1 MKLDKKKRKNEI
13 KLLKKAKNKNNSK
26 INNTKLDKDIGEIEK
41 IHPLNEE
48 KYQKPELVKR
58 NIGKNKNLGD
68 IDSVVNE
75 TIKLENTSTD
85 PAQNSYN
92 DPILKDIKHKS
103 KLDNIFQES
112 SKNKLKRKSSLPIY
126 QHVPWYTFQ
135 PTIKTMG
142 SSSSIVLSK
151 SKSESNMIRPY
162 FIKSDITNSAH
173 EFITPKQNS
182 ICPSLKMDHSN
193 NGSNNESKNIYHN
206 NNNHNEK
213 NNSYIEP
220 QKTEPE
226 KFKSLI
232 FEILKYREN
241 DFCYH
246 LSQHNHNYNDNS
258 FDYNHDK
265 YEINENDLLFK
276 YSNKDDYNESN
287 DYTIYNY
294 NYNRENNDYGYNHR
308 NDKNNYENYSNYY
321 YRQTKD
327 TDVNNYYDDGAYKD
341 YKNYLES
348 NYFYNDNIE
357 DEISDYQNEDIHWNS
372 YNKNDDDDNDDNDDD
387 NVDKYNNEY
396 LKSYHYYPS
405 LNRGNTNDIYPNLNS
420 YTSNSNNFNSNSN
433 IIFSSPS
440 SGSDFQKYEFEDNDY
455 CTKNKFPIKNSFE
468 TPDIYYND
476 DNFDEEYRKSL
487 SFGLQSDSSSTTK
500 DYKENNRKVES
511 NSNKNNDTFNSS
523 DNKINVIRRN
533 HYYLIPKTPNPSED
547 EQYQMNCQQK
557 EIMNHHHHH
566 NNYNNNNESLA
577 KLNHFFL
584 MNHGN
589 IENKIS
595 HDKNKNHYKD
605 EQTNTINKN
614 NDSMNNFN
622 GNNKNH
628 YNDEQTNTINKN
640 NDSMNNF
647 NGNSNCDDNT
657 NNSNSNNNNNNNYNN
672 NNNNND
678 IDDNNN
684 TNNNNY
690 NNNKINNI
698 YDNNINQNNNNS
710 SGSSND
716 INTSYDLCIC
726 SRNGSCHCSPDCYC
740 KKTMLNGLS

>member
-126 QHVPWYTFQ
+126 QHVP
-135 PTIKTMG
+135 
-142 SSSSIVLSK
+142 
-151 SKSESNMIRPY
+151 
-162 FIKSDITNSAH
+162 
-173 EFITPKQNS
+173 
-182 ICPSLKMDHSN
+182 C
-193 NGSNNESKNIYHN
+193 
-206 NNNHNEK
+206 
-213 NNSYIEP
+213 
-220 QKTEPE
+220 
-226 KFKSLI
+226 
-232 FEILKYREN
+232 
-241 DFCYH
+241 
-246 LSQHNHNYNDNS
+246 

-357 DEISDYQNEDIHWNS
+357 DEI
-372 YNKNDDDDNDDNDDD
+372 
-387 NVDKYNNEY
+387 
-396 LKSYHYYPS
+396 
-405 LNRGNTNDIYPNLNS
+405 RNTNDIYPNLNS

-589 IENKIS
+589 IENKI
-595 HDKNKNHYKD
+595 
-605 EQTNTINKN
+605 
-614 NDSMNNFN
+614 
-622 GNNKNH
+622 
-628 YNDEQTNTINKN
+628 
-640 NDSMNNF
+640 
-647 NGNSNCDDNT
+647 
-657 NNSNSNNNNNNNYNN
+657 
-672 NNNNND
+672 
-678 IDDNNN
+678 
-684 TNNNNY
+684 
-690 NNNKINNI
+690 
-698 YDNNINQNNNNS
+698 
-710 SGSSND
+710 
-716 INTSYDLCIC
+716 
-726 SRNGSCHCSPDCYC
+726 
-740 KKTMLNGLS
+740 